1 MNGPNNY
8 NGPAHYQSHGGHIG
22 YRRDQRSH
30 YMNNRTSRSAMDDPT
45 GYRGGGSARMDQDP
59 AEFPTDRNHRIN
71 MDRGYGRSDRYLS
84 KQNKMIF
91 FLILTTFWA
100 AEDFDF

>member
-1 MNGPNNY
+1 
-8 NGPAHYQSHGGHIG
+8 
-22 YRRDQRSH
+22 
-30 YMNNRTSRSAMDDPT
+30 MDDPT

-100 AEDFDF
+100 AEDFDFWQKFWIFRKIQLLEKCNFCKLLDF